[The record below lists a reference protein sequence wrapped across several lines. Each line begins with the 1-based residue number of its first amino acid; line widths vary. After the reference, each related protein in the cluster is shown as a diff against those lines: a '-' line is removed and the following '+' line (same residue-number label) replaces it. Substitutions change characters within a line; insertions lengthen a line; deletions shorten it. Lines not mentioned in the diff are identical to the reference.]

1 MFSFG
6 GTRNIN
12 LRNYARSFFCWLI
25 IAIVLTGLMFL
36 MGGTAL
42 VQEYLR
48 SLTASD
54 KEAEEFQKKE
64 KRDQTIIS
72 TAVDAILSFFEV
84 W

>member
-1 MFSFG
+1 MSKNG
-6 GTRNIN
+6 NNNTKD
-12 LRNYARSFFCWLI
+12 
-25 IAIVLTGLMFL
+25 LMPEQNPDSN
-36 MGGTAL
+36 A
-42 VQEYLR
+42 
-48 SLTASD
+48 ASD